1 MSYDLRVRSD
11 HELDLD
17 RARTTLAGA
26 ETAGDEL
33 SWEREAVTAT
43 FLLTP
48 SEIGIGVSG
57 SDASRADRARDF
69 EQAARPGARPRRP
82 GRGARGG
89 PRQPGRELSRG
100 DVPDAVALFA

>member
-17 RARTTLAGA
+17 RARTALAGA

-69 EQAARPGARPRRP
+69 EALLALVLALADQVGARVEDP
-82 GRGARGG
+82 
-89 PRQPGRELSRG
+89 QLGRELSRG